1 MTQQAPPP
9 PPSGITCLFLDI
21 GGVLLSNGWDHHA
34 RRRAAE
40 IFGLDWD
47 GMERRHQANVAA
59 YEEDRL
65 DLDHYLSRVVF
76 NEARPFS
83 REAFWGF
90 MCEQSKPDAGMLA
103 LFSRLKSKYGLK
115 VVAVSNEAKE
125 LNAYRI
131 RTFELDRLFD
141 IFISSSFVHVRKPDI
156 DILKMA
162 LDIAMVAPEQVF
174 YIDNTGEYVDLAA
187 DLGIRG
193 HTHTDLP
200 STTRMLAALG
210 FDAAEP

>member
-1 MTQQAPPP
+1 MTELAPIPS
-9 PPSGITCLFLDI
+9 PSGITCLFLDI

-40 IFGLDWD
+40 TFGLDWD

-90 MCEQSKPDAGMLA
+90 MCEQSNPDPGMLA
-103 LFSRLKSKYGLK
+103 LFSRLKPKYGLK

-162 LDIAMVAPEQVF
+162 LEISLTPAERVF
-174 YIDNTGEYVDLAA
+174 YIDNTREYVELAA
-187 DLGIRG
+187 ELGIRG
-193 HTHTDLP
+193 LTHTDLA
-200 STTRMLAALG
+200 STRKALADLG
-210 FDAAEP
+210 FDVGEP